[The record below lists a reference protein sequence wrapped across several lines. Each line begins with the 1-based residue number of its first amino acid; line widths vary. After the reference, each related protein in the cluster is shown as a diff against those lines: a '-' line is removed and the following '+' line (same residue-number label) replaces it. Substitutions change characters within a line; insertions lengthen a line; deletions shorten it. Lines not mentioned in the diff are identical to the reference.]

1 MCNRRRWKIK
11 NTYSV
16 EVNLNG
22 KFLID
27 VQADTKEEAE
37 KIARETLEDTKIKDA
52 LIKYKNK
59 LNMISKIKEKSDYE
73 R

>member
-1 MCNRRRWKIK
+1 M

-22 KFLID
+22 EFLID

>member
-1 MCNRRRWKIK
+1 M
-11 NTYSV
+11 NTEYK
-16 EVNLNG
+16 G
-22 KFLID
+22 KWLYDIFLHGRCVGNQGD
-27 VQADTKEEAE
+27 EAFDTKEEAE

>member
-1 MCNRRRWKIK
+1 M

-59 LNMISKIKEKSDYE
+59 LNMISKKKEKSDYE

>member
-1 MCNRRRWKIK
+1 M

-59 LNMISKIKEKSDYE
+59 LNMISKVKEKSDYE

>member
-1 MCNRRRWKIK
+1 M

>member
-1 MCNRRRWKIK
+1 M

-37 KIARETLEDTKIKDA
+37 KIAKETLENIKIKDA

-59 LNMISKIKEKSDYE
+59 LNIISKIKEKSDYE